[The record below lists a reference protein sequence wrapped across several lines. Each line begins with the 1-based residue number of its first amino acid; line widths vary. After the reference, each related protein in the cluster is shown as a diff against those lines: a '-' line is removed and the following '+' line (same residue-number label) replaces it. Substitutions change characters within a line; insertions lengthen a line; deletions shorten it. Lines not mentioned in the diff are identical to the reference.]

1 MNDEIALE
9 ILEVLK
15 DIKNQNMVKNEV
27 LREINANLQNI
38 YGGMR

>member
-1 MNDEIALE
+1 MNDKIALE
-9 ILEVLK
+9 ILEVLQ
-15 DIKNQNMVKNEV
+15 DIKNQNMIKNEI

>member
-1 MNDEIALE
+1 MNDKVALE
-9 ILEVLK
+9 ILEVLQ
-15 DIKNQNMVKNEV
+15 DIKNQNMIKNEI